1 VITPA
6 VVTSRGHMAP
16 FGLALPM
23 RFRMRYTIGRDYRA
37 QFEATFF
44 GLPAMRAVETYID
57 TVLCAPDGGLG

>member
-1 VITPA
+1 
-6 VVTSRGHMAP
+6 MAP